1 MLGIYF
7 SGTGN
12 TKYCLERFLD
22 YYDGS
27 QPVSIESPN
36 AIEAIR
42 KSQNIVFGY
51 PIYYSNIPKIVR
63 DYIYQNRVDFKNK
76 RIFIICTMGLFS
88 GDGAG
93 CSARLL
99 KKCGANIVGG
109 LHLKMPDCIGD
120 VKLLKKP
127 LAQNKQLIK
136 DAEIKIENAV
146 DLLKQGKP
154 TKDGLNFFCHLAGL
168 FGQRLW
174 FYRKTKNYTNKL
186 KINKSKCIGCGKC
199 VTLCPM
205 SNLSISKQKAI
216 SNNKCTMCYRCI
228 SHCPQKAITL
238 LGEEVVEQ
246 SLIENYL

>member
-1 MLGIYF
+1 MVLAVV
-7 SGTGN
+7 
-12 TKYCLERFLD
+12 
-22 YYDGS
+22 
-27 QPVSIESPN
+27 Q
-36 AIEAIR
+36 
-42 KSQNIVFGY
+42 
-51 PIYYSNIPKIVR
+51 
-63 DYIYQNRVDFKNK
+63 
-76 RIFIICTMGLFS
+76 
-88 GDGAG
+88 
-93 CSARLL
+93 
-99 KKCGANIVGG
+99 
-109 LHLKMPDCIGD
+109 DCIGD

-127 LAQNKQLIK
+127 LSQNKQLIK

-154 TKDGLNFFCHLAGL
+154 TKD
-168 FGQRLW
+168 
-174 FYRKTKNYTNKL
+174 YTNKL